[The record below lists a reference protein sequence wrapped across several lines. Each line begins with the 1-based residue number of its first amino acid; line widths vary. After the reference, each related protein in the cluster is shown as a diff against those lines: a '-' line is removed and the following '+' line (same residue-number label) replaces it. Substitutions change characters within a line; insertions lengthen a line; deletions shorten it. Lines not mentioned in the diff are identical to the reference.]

1 MKNRHSSKRDLART
15 DCRALAKREG
25 PKLKLGHRDWC
36 LARGGK
42 SLTQI
47 MILLAFE
54 LPSVI
59 HREMKQPSPT
69 EPRYGLGI
77 WLAHN
82 PSQAEEKQQ
91 TFLDEGIF
99 WLDGHAARRVYIAP
113 ASSVVVVRVGEN
125 CRAWDEGALP
135 HAVLRA
141 IETGTHR
148 VLTSPRGFGIGRYYA
163 KNSES
168 RTWWTCLSRIEP
180 IGRRDADVPQGCRL
194 RGVPARHG

>member
-1 MKNRHSSKRDLART
+1 MKNRHSSKRDMART
-15 DCRALAKREG
+15 DCSAPAKREG
-25 PKLKLGHRDWC
+25 PKLKLGHRDSC

-54 LPSVI
+54 LPSLI

-91 TFLDEGIF
+91 TFLDEGTI
-99 WLDGHAARRVYIAP
+99 WLDGHAAQRVYIAT
-113 ASSVVVVRVGEN
+113 ASSVAVVHVGEN
-125 CRAWDEGALP
+125 GPAGDGAALP
-135 HAVLRA
+135 NAVLRA
-141 IETGTHR
+141 
-148 VLTSPRGFGIGRYYA
+148 V
-163 KNSES
+163 
-168 RTWWTCLSRIEP
+168 
-180 IGRRDADVPQGCRL
+180 VP
-194 RGVPARHG
+194 PALMSD

>member
-1 MKNRHSSKRDLART
+1 LKRFANFPSIVANGAMQNRHFSKRDMART
-15 DCRALAKREG
+15 DCHALPKREG
-25 PKLKLGHRDWC
+25 PKLKLGHRDSC
-36 LARGGK
+36 LAMGGK

-99 WLDGHAARRVYIAP
+99 WLDGHAAQREYIAP
-113 ASSVVVVRVGEN
+113 ALSVAVVRVGEN
-125 CRAWDEGALP
+125 GRGWDEAALP
-135 HAVLRA
+135 DAVLRA
-141 IETGTHR
+141 
-148 VLTSPRGFGIGRYYA
+148 V
-163 KNSES
+163 
-168 RTWWTCLSRIEP
+168 
-180 IGRRDADVPQGCRL
+180 VP
-194 RGVPARHG
+194 PALMSD